1 MKKYLLI
8 VLGILL
14 GTSSLTYA
22 QDEWEGDDEDY
33 SMYDDFESA
42 DGKTVK
48 SFAPPSIVGMSPQ
61 RFITIAAD
69 VELPY
74 NMELSPIGNYEP
86 DSTASVGETANV
98 RFTGGFRFN
107 SNIPII
113 SKKNFVWQSG
123 INFMDVRYSV
133 ADYERVD
140 PVVGFYEY
148 SDIPNT
154 LNRRGLRN
162 LNWTNTFYIPI
173 NEKSFFILQ
182 AQIDMSGDFGF
193 RFQPLRTLRYS
204 AAVLYGQRPHERLQW
219 AVGMSRTYRVGNMNY
234 IPVAMLN
241 WTSKNRKWGTE
252 ILLPAR
258 AHGRY
263 TINKNNLILFGVELE
278 GQSYR
283 IDHLS
288 QGNDSFEI
296 RRGEIRPRID
306 FQKKLFGNFWG
317 GFQVGYRINYSFDAD
332 NLKNGRDFYRG
343 FFGDQPFA
351 MLNNLGNSMYFNFS
365 ISFVSP

>member
-1 MKKYLLI
+1 MKKSLLLI
-8 VLGILL
+8 FGILFGL
-14 GTSSLTYA
+14 VSISFA
-22 QDEWEGDDEDY
+22 QDEWEDDDEDY
-33 SMYDDFESA
+33 SMYEDFESA
-42 DGKTVK
+42 DGTTVK

-69 VELPY
+69 IELPY
-74 NMELSPIGNYEP
+74 NMELSPIGEYEP
-86 DSTASVGETANV
+86 GSSAPVGETGNV

-133 ADYERVD
+133 KDYEQ
-140 PVVGFYEY
+140 VVGFDEELY

-162 LNWTNTFYIPI
+162 LNWTNTFYVPI
-173 NEKSFFILQ
+173 NEKSFFVLQ

-193 RFQPLRTLRYS
+193 TFQPLRTLRYS
-204 AAVLYGQRPHERLQW
+204 AAALYGQRPHDRLQW
-219 AVGMSRTYRVGNMNY
+219 AVGVSRTYRVGNLNY

-241 WTSKNRKWGTE
+241 YTSKNRKWGTE

-258 AHGRY
+258 ANGRY

-283 IDHLS
+283 IGHLS

-306 FQKKLFGNFWG
+306 YQRKLFGNFWG

-332 NLKNGRDFYRG
+332 NLENGRDFYRG